1 MSYSTCVLLPSWG
14 KFERNQFVFGN
25 DGDVFMLVDL
35 EKLFVLASL
44 LAAITITYDVKYG
57 IFLFYLFKILTLV
70 SRAQRSFL

>member
-1 MSYSTCVLLPSWG
+1 M
-14 KFERNQFVFGN
+14 FGN

-57 IFLFYLFKILTLV
+57 IFFILLI
-70 SRAQRSFL
+70 